1 MSENR
6 IRRTAVAAALVAGT
20 WGAFSTARAQASGT
34 LQASVT
40 VIDDAVSRAVTAE
53 IPGYLSAPVGSSGIR
68 RPRAVQLEAPGA
80 PPDPQGVRATIR
92 ELPAGAGARRVRVDI
107 VYLQ

>member
-6 IRRTAVAAALVAGT
+6 IRRTAVAAALVAGA

-68 RPRAVQLEAPGA
+68 RRGMVAHPHQNGSSRRSRGGRRKCLIGS
-80 PPDPQGVRATIR
+80 
-92 ELPAGAGARRVRVDI
+92 RRVEEI
-107 VYLQ
+107 FASAG